1 MMKHIKVC
9 SLISVFVL
17 LITISY
23 SYLKYEEKDLNL
35 LAVNY
40 NGNKTYRAVFDFNY
54 GELVG
59 FDNENFDK
67 LNDGL
72 YGMKNDI
79 TINGVKNSKRGNYY
93 ILYWSLDHKCS
104 TKDLE
109 VGAENTVNNNEVYYA
124 CYEQKDFDNNGNRYV
139 LSNAFVSGENVS
151 CGDVVHVTTCYKK
164 KVGSELIDY
173 CEYDKVNEKTSSGVV
188 YRMRLA
194 VSKPNSCDENLT
206 AYFYETKGSIGMKCD
221 KTIDADLG
229 ICSSSGKKG
238 EKVYT
243 PNTSNL
249 VYNDRKFIGWAA
261 DDDGKNIN
269 CSGKLLN
276 SSKVTLNENVNY
288 YACYEEKEECENTK
302 DIKNGKGS
310 YEVKVCYET
319 VNKYGELLVEPK
331 SDDFDEILTCAD
343 GYTLDKVSKSNIIE
357 TTCKQEGDCY
367 RIYDLSCVGERPKI
381 SAKIGVVSD
390 NGYGEVVFS
399 GSSDV
404 GIKGYYA
411 SSYYM
416 KPTINSEWVNDSRG
430 EYSVASKPGTVFLWV
445 IDNNNQIS
453 YAAMSSVIDKVNTDT
468 TLKTLEVKTDS
479 GEKLNTETYAF
490 GNISVDGI
498 TSSDYVRLSNELKS
512 DSMIASGF
520 NPFDTAYKVKTTSS
534 KIAVYATLTSNDA
547 SYVKGYEPREVE
559 LDYGVNTI
567 LIKIRN
573 KKGKERTYTIIA
585 TREDDRDSSNY
596 LKKISVSEGKIKFDK
611 YTSDY
616 VISVSKNVKYVN
628 INGELESSNAGYVDG
643 YGPRKI
649 ELNLESTTAIIK
661 IRSEAGL
668 IRTYT
673 ITFVKTG
680 EETTNDKEAL
690 LSSLSTSKA
699 YIAFEKNITY
709 YNTTVDYEVD
719 NININAIAEN
729 GGDAVNLYRTINGET
744 KKIEMFN
751 VDLNVGSNLIT
762 IIVSTKD
769 GKARTYIVNVV
780 RKENGLEISSDTA
793 LSMLGVDGYDIEFN
807 PEKFNYEIKI
817 KKEKTLVIAA
827 TPMSNRATVYI
838 RGNDN
843 LTAFSIVKIKV
854 VSEDGQFRE
863 YTIDI
868 KKDTVNKTIEMIA
881 VIGGVIIIVCGIIII
896 RVKRKRKSINSYYA

>member
-1 MMKHIKVC
+1 MKRLKIC
-9 SLISVFVL
+9 SLISILVL
-17 LITISY
+17 ILILSS
-23 SYLKYEEKDLNL
+23 SYLKYEDKSLNL

-67 LNDGL
+67 LNDGV
-72 YGMKNDI
+72 YGLKNE
-79 TINGVKNSKRGNYY
+79 TTVMGVKNSKRGNYY
-93 ILYWSLDHKCS
+93 IIYWSLDHNCS
-104 TKDLE
+104 TRDLE
-109 VGAENTVNNNEVYYA
+109 VGSESTVNNNEVYYA
-124 CYEQKDFDNNGNRYV
+124 CYEQKKFDNNGNRYV
-139 LSNAFVSGENVS
+139 LSGAFVSGESVN
-151 CGDVVHVTTCYKK
+151 CGDIVHVTTCYKK
-164 KVGSELIDY
+164 KAGSELIDY
-173 CEYDKVNEKTSSGVV
+173 CEYDKLNEKTSSGVV
-188 YRMRLA
+188 YRMRLGI
-194 VSKPNSCDENLT
+194 SKPSTCTENMT
-206 AYFYETKGSIGMKCD
+206 AYFHETKGSIGMKCD

-288 YACYEEKEECENTK
+288 YACYEEKEVCENTK

-319 VNKYGELLVEPK
+319 VNKYGEFLVEPK

-357 TTCKQEGDCY
+357 TTCKQEGECY

-381 SAKIGVVSD
+381 SAKLGLVSD
-390 NGYGEVVFS
+390 NGYGEVIFT
-399 GSSDV
+399 GSSDA

-416 KPTINSEWVNDSRG
+416 KPTKNSAWVNDSKG
-430 EYSVASKPGTVFLWV
+430 EYSVSSKPGTVFLWV

-453 YAAMSSVIDKVNTDT
+453 YAAMSSVIDKINTDT
-468 TLKTLEVKTDS
+468 TLKTLEVKTDK
-479 GEKLNTETYAF
+479 GESLNTESYAV
-490 GNISVDGI
+490 GNSISEGI
-498 TSSDYVRLSNELKS
+498 TSSDYVRLSNELKNNS
-512 DSMIASGF
+512 VLASGF
-520 NPFDTAYKVKTTSS
+520 NPFDTAYKVKTSSS

-547 SYVKGYEPREVE
+547 NYVKGYEPREVD

-567 LIKIRN
+567 LIKIKN
-573 KKGKERTYTIIA
+573 KKGKERTYTIIV
-585 TREDDRDSSNY
+585 TREDDRNSSNY
-596 LKKISVSEGKIKFDK
+596 LKKLSISEGKIKFDK

-616 VISVSKNVKYVN
+616 VVSVSKNKKNVSIK
-628 INGELESSNAGYVDG
+628 GELESLNASYVDG

-649 ELNLESTTAIIK
+649 DLKNDSTTAIIK
-661 IRSEAGL
+661 IRSEAGA
-668 IRTYT
+668 IRTYS
-673 ITFVKTG
+673 ITFVKSG
-680 EETTNDKEAL
+680 EETSDNKEAL
-690 LSSLSTSKA
+690 LSSLSSPNA
-699 YIAFEKNITY
+699 YIAFDKNMSS
-709 YNTTVDYEVD
+709 YNTTVDYEID
-719 NININAIAEN
+719 SIDINALSEN
-729 GGDAVNLYRTINGET
+729 GGDSVSLYRTINGET
-744 KKIEMFN
+744 KKIDMSNIE
-751 VDLNVGSNLIT
+751 LNIGSNLIT

-769 GKARTYIVNVV
+769 GKARTYTVNVV

-793 LSMLGVDGYDIEFN
+793 LSMLGVNGYDIEFN
-807 PEKFNYEIKI
+807 PEKLNYELKI
-817 KKEKTLVIAA
+817 KNEKTLVIAA
-827 TPMSNRATVYI
+827 TPMSNRANVYV

-896 RVKRKRKSINSYYA
+896 RVKRKRKSINNYYA